1 MLFTD
6 DRGSLCVFVY
16 IEGVEPSA
24 VSLTEKYSTIELYA
38 TYNDVLPQLLYNL
51 LECRIQHTTYLLS
64 RGLLSDVSRS
74 VSLLLSPLTIN
85 IALQPL
91 GATPRTITL
100 PFLIP
105 IGKLV

>member
-38 TYNDVLPQLLYNL
+38 TYNDVLPQLLNNL
-51 LECRIQHTTYLLS
+51 LDCPIQHATYLLS
-64 RGLLSDVSRS
+64 RGLLSDVSRPMS
-74 VSLLLSPLTIN
+74 TSHDAATNHLHCILALRSDPSDTNTTLSHTN
-85 IALQPL
+85 
-91 GATPRTITL
+91 
-100 PFLIP
+100 
-105 IGKLV
+105 